1 MQSNQRK
8 LAKNAAI
15 YSVFTLLQRGLGFFL
30 LPVYT
35 TVLATE
41 QLGIISTAT
50 AVISFLVLF
59 FGLSLRG
66 SVAFY
71 YYEYKDNK
79 LDYLKKL
86 YGTNV
91 VFILLFTFIGIIFLV
106 LTKSFLLDFIFLII
120 TTKSCI
126 LQT

>member
-1 MQSNQRK
+1 MERKQSK

-41 QLGIISTAT
+41 ELGIISTAT
-50 AVISFLVLF
+50 AIISFLVLL

-66 SVAFY
+66 STAFY
-71 YYEYKDNK
+71 YYEYKDEQP
-79 LDYLKKL
+79 
-86 YGTNV
+86 
-91 VFILLFTFIGIIFLV
+91 TFM
-106 LTKSFLLDFIFLII
+106 KS
-120 TTKSCI
+120 
-126 LQT
+126 